1 MFDVIIVGCGV
12 VGAATAYELSKYKL
26 KIAVLESENDVATG
40 TSKANSAIIHAGY
53 DPEPGT
59 LMAKL
64 NVRGNALAAE
74 ICEKLDVPF
83 KRIGSLVLAFSDCEL
98 EHINNLYSRGQENGV
113 PGMKLLSADE
123 VREIEPN
130 ISQTVLGALLAPSA
144 GIVNPWEFT
153 LAMAETAV
161 TNGAEIHLNSPV
173 TRIIKRENSFL
184 LETRQNEVFEAKYVF
199 NAAGIH
205 GGAVHALIGGGDYSI
220 APVRGQY
227 YLLDKAQG
235 DLVNHVVFQCPTSAG
250 KGVLVSPTV
259 HGNLIV
265 GPNYEPIE
273 GESKATTVHGLDNVM
288 SSSKKSVPGI
298 NFRDNIRN
306 FAGLRACGDRD
317 DFIIEES
324 PRAKGFFNLV
334 GIKSPGL
341 SAAPAIGEAAA
352 ELLKNAGV
360 SPERREDYHDKRRV
374 LRFKE
379 LADSEKQQLIEQN
392 ARFGRVICRCE
403 TITEGEI
410 VNALHSPIPA
420 VSIAG
425 VKRRCNAGMGRCQG
439 GFCSPRVCEIIAR
452 ELNIPRLEVDEDCRG
467 SFILTGETKGE
478 GAANV

>member
-1 MFDVIIVGCGV
+1 MFDVIIIGCGV

-64 NVRGNALAAE
+64 NVRGNALAAQ

-83 KRIGSLVLAFSDCEL
+83 KRVGSLVLAFNANEL
-98 EHINNLYSRGQENGV
+98 EHINSIYKRGLENGV
-113 PGMKLLSADE
+113 PSMKLLSADE
-123 VREIEPN
+123 VKKIEPN
-130 ISQTVLGALLAPSA
+130 VSENVLGALLAPSA
-144 GIVNPWEFT
+144 GIINPWDFT
-153 LAMAETAV
+153 LAMAEAAAV
-161 TNGAEIHLNSPV
+161 NGTEIHLNSPV
-173 TRIIKRENSFL
+173 TSITKSENGFVL
-184 LETRQNEVFEAKYVF
+184 KTAQNAVFEAKYVI

-205 GGAVHALIGGGDYSI
+205 GGAVHTLIGGGDYSI
-220 APVRGQY
+220 SPVRGQY

-235 DLVNHVVFQCPTSAG
+235 NLVNHVVFQCPTAAG

-265 GPNYEPIE
+265 GPNFEPIE
-273 GESKATTVHGLDNVM
+273 CESKATTVQGLDYVM
-288 SSSKKSVPGI
+288 ASSKKSVPSI

-306 FAGLRACGDRD
+306 FAGLRACADRD

-324 PRAKGFFNLV
+324 PAAKGFFNLV

-352 ELLKNAGV
+352 ELLKNAGA
-360 SPERREDYHDKRRV
+360 SLERREDYQDKRAV
-374 LRFKE
+374 LRFNE
-379 LADSEKQQLIEQN
+379 LSDSEKQRLIEQDP
-392 ARFGRVICRCE
+392 RFGRVICRCE

-452 ELNIPRLEVDEDCRG
+452 ELNISLLEVEEDCKG
-467 SFILTGETKGE
+467 SFVLTGKTKGE
-478 GAANV
+478 DCDNV